1 MNNEVVKST
10 EFSTMKTKVKKLD
23 KKIIDV
29 TILIQINQ
37 YNTNKQIWRR
47 S

>member
-10 EFSTMKTKVKKLD
+10 EFSTMKTKVNKLD

-29 TILIQINQ
+29 TSLIQINQ
-37 YNTNKQIWRR
+37 CNIDK
-47 S
+47 